1 MHGGT
6 LQVPKAAAGVHG
18 ATGQTTE
25 STTAST
31 SVWLANPRPALRPV
45 MVMDGQGCWRCFAG
59 KLVIFLQPCSR
70 SLRRGSGEGG
80 GGPWLSAGARSRG
93 MLGNTAFVDRS
104 RATIVKGN
112 QRRKRSMVLVDV
124 RLLWILGAVAVGGVL
139 YAGWVNLA
147 GGDLDGS
154 AKATADQE
162 WRQQTVDP
170 VDWNHEDVGV
180 WAAGLGL
187 ARLAAAL
194 RRSGVDGQLLL
205 TLTEADIRNDLGITN
220 DLQVRKVLM
229 ALGKLRSGD
238 RLPPSASK
246 QGLLSSGLNSSAPT
260 GPGVL
265 ASSPLAK
272 RKGVGIAPAA
282 PIAVKFKLY
291 RIWQSMRNDHPF
303 LELEF
308 AADDSKSWDRS
319 IAAIR
324 KHVIA
329 AEGHQVGRAVSA
341 HGNTPR
347 GERDV
352 VQILLKQRNGVTV
365 ESPRQLPADTDKLFC
380 LVGDELF
387 FFPDD
392 TIGEKFRVPL
402 PTSQRSVQVEVCA
415 RHLACKLF

>member
-1 MHGGT
+1 M
-6 LQVPKAAAGVHG
+6 
-18 ATGQTTE
+18 
-25 STTAST
+25 
-31 SVWLANPRPALRPV
+31 
-45 MVMDGQGCWRCFAG
+45 
-59 KLVIFLQPCSR
+59 
-70 SLRRGSGEGG
+70 
-80 GGPWLSAGARSRG
+80 
-93 MLGNTAFVDRS
+93 
-104 RATIVKGN
+104 
-112 QRRKRSMVLVDV
+112 
-124 RLLWILGAVAVGGVL
+124 
-139 YAGWVNLA
+139 
-147 GGDLDGS
+147 
-154 AKATADQE
+154 
-162 WRQQTVDP
+162 
-170 VDWNHEDVGV
+170 
-180 WAAGLGL
+180 
-187 ARLAAAL
+187 
-194 RRSGVDGQLLL
+194 QLLL

-402 PTSQRSVQVEVCA
+402 PTSQRSVQVEVRA
-415 RHLACKLF
+415 RHRACMLF